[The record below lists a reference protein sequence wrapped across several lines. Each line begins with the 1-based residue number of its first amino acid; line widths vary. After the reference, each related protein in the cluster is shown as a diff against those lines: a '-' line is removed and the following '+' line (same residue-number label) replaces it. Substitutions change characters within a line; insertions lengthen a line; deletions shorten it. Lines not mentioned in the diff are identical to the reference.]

1 MVRLKKSFFEN
12 DTVKVAYSLIGKVL
26 VKYTNFMGN
35 YFKTTGI
42 ITETEAYGYT
52 DDPASHAYKKLT
64 LRNASMFG
72 EVGRLYVYFVYG
84 NHYCLNIVA
93 RNHNQ
98 TAGAVLIR
106 SMEPIEGIS
115 LMKLLRKSENI
126 YNLTTGPGRLTQA
139 FKITIK
145 HNNLDTTDIAVNNY
159 FYFEENESS
168 SRFHKFTVD
177 QTTRIG
183 ISTGIEKKW
192 RFIMLNQDHHSLQY
206 QPSKFL
212 SKRS

>member
-93 RNHNQ
+93 KNHNQ

-106 SMEPIEGIS
+106 SIEPIEGIS

-168 SRFHKFTVD
+168 SRFHKFIVD

-192 RFIMLNQDHHSLQY
+192 RFIMLRQDRHSLRY